1 MLFLLFLCLLASCD
15 QKTPAPKPLSK
26 AQGEYIY
33 RLHDEYLFSA
43 APPQKMPLPIYPWE
57 EGKTGNLPKITKEYF
72 RCKGSSLNPPHP
84 YTTKK
89 GEVLKA
95 IDCNGTARHGLPMR
109 QEKEFIYPIFLELLN
124 HLQAKTGKRVVITS
138 GHRCAEHNLYVNPD
152 DPYSKHQIGAEVSF
166 YLQGLEDRPDQVVK
180 LIQSF
185 YTENPKY
192 KDLKDYITFKRFE
205 KPTDTYTQ
213 PWYNKEIYIKLY
225 SKKEGRNFDNRHP
238 YPYLSLQVR
247 HDRDLNER
255 VIYDWRIANQ
265 CYQRR

>member
-1 MLFLLFLCLLASCD
+1 MFFLLLLCLLTGCE
-15 QKTPAPKPLSK
+15 QKTTPQKPLSK

-43 APPQKMPLPIYPWE
+43 APPQKLPLPAYPWE

-72 RCKGSSLNPPHP
+72 RCKGSSLNPHRP
-84 YTTKK
+84 YTTEK
-89 GEVLKA
+89 GEVVKA
-95 IDCNGTARHGLPMR
+95 IDCNGMARHSLPMR

-138 GHRCAEHNLYVNPD
+138 GHRCAEHNTYVNPD

-180 LIQSF
+180 FLQAF

-192 KDLKDYITFKRFE
+192 NNQKDYLTFQRFE
-205 KPTDTYTQ
+205 KPTDVHTQ
-213 PWYNKEIYIKLY
+213 PWYNKEIFIKLY
-225 SKKEGRNFDNRHP
+225 TKKEGRNFDNRHP
-238 YPYLSLQVR
+238 YPYLSIQVR
-247 HDRDLNER
+247 YDRDLNER
-255 VIYDWRIANQ
+255 VVYDWRIANQ